1 MGNSYHLTKHAAL
14 VLLCAVNFQLSAET
28 TAELSKWQFEATT
41 MWESRYV
48 DSGREDLDDSGIA
61 SGELVGTFND
71 FSIGAWLGVA
81 DSEHYE
87 ELNLFAAYGFELG
100 AVAVEVGYTH
110 LEFDPDSGNDD
121 ELSVTAEVEVL
132 GGFIVGVG
140 GVYSFEADGSFLEVS
155 IAYPLAFL
163 EERLWLVPSVHE
175 GFDYGYRSESHNGP
189 NHVQVGVDLEYK
201 LTERT
206 TLIGYV
212 AHSFAQD
219 DVERED
225 LGDVSWFGLGINA
238 QF

>member
-1 MGNSYHLTKHAAL
+1 M
-14 VLLCAVNFQLSAET
+14 VVAEERAWQAIEWQT
-28 TAELSKWQFEATT
+28 TV

-48 DSGREDLDDSGIA
+48 DSGREDLDDSGIF
-61 SGELVGTFND
+61 SGELIGSFND
-71 FSIGAWLGVA
+71 FSLGAWYGVA

-121 ELSVTAEVEVL
+121 ELSLEAEVEVL
-132 GGFIVGVG
+132 GGFVIGVA
-140 GVYSFEADGSFLEVS
+140 GVYSFEAGGSFVEISL
-155 IAYPLAFL
+155 AYPLAFL
-163 EERLWLVPSVHE
+163 EERLWLTPSVHE

-189 NHVQVGVDLEYK
+189 NHVQVGLDLEYK
-201 LTERT
+201 LTART
-206 TLIGYV
+206 TLVGYV

-219 DVERED
+219 DVEREE
-225 LGDVSWFGLGINA
+225 LGDVSWFGLGLNT

>member
-1 MGNSYHLTKHAAL
+1 MFNFSS
-14 VLLCAVNFQLSAET
+14 VLRKGIWLGLGGGMTSMAVAEDRAWQAIEWQT
-28 TAELSKWQFEATT
+28 TV

-48 DSGREDLDDSGIA
+48 DSGREDLDDSGIF
-61 SGELVGTFND
+61 SGELIGSCD
-71 FSIGAWLGVA
+71 GFSLGAWYGVA

-100 AVAVEVGYTH
+100 DVAVEVGYTH

-121 ELSVTAEVEVL
+121 ELSLEAEVEVL
-132 GGFIVGVG
+132 GGFVIGVG
-140 GVYSFEADGSFLEVS
+140 GVYSFEADGSFVEISL
-155 IAYPLAFL
+155 AYPLAFL
-163 EERLWLVPSVHE
+163 EERLWLTPSVHE

-189 NHVQVGVDLEYK
+189 NHVQVGLDLEYK

-219 DVERED
+219 DVEREE
-225 LGDVSWFGLGINA
+225 LGDVSWFGLGLNA